1 LHNIPEEKFDF
12 NAYSEKIEVKTTSN
26 FERVHVFTAEQSNP
40 TMDCQ
45 VFIASVYTIQVSNGM
60 KYSTC

>member
-1 LHNIPEEKFDF
+1 MHNIPEEKFDF

-40 TMDCQ
+40 TMD
-45 VFIASVYTIQVSNGM
+45 SVYTIQVSNGM